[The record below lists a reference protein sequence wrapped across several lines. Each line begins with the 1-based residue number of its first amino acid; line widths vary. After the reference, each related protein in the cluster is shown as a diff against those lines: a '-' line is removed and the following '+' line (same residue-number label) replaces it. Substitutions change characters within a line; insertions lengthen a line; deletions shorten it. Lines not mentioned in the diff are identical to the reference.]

1 MEAHP
6 ICRILP
12 EMTPAEYAALA
23 ADVAA
28 KGLVRAITT
37 YEGMILDGRHRY
49 RACLDTGV
57 APRFEVYEGSDP
69 VGFVASSCTHRNLK
83 TSQRA
88 LVAAGFL
95 EYERAQAKA
104 RLSASGGDRRSGKEN
119 LPDPIQSA
127 GQARDKAGARMGVSG
142 RTVDVAAD
150 VLENAVP
157 EIVEMVKAGN
167 MALNE
172 AVHVVSLNDGMQRK
186 IAAMPKKQRQGEI
199 ESAHARKV
207 AATLKHKRVEPESGP
222 STKFVAELLSGVE
235 RLAMRCAEQGLR
247 DGQSIATRFLSE
259 VDWSKDVVHMQ
270 FDRCAPILRALAI
283 IQQSKI
289 GAA

>member
-95 EYERAQAKA
+95 EYERAQAKKRQA
-104 RLSASGGDRRSGKEN
+104 ALNGRSELVEN
-119 LPDPIQSA
+119 LPQADA
-127 GQARDKAGARMGVSG
+127 GKARDKAGARMGVSG

>member
-37 YEGMILDGRHRY
+37 HEGMILDGRHRY
-49 RACLDTGV
+49 RACLDSGV

-119 LPDPIQSA
+119 LPDPIKSA

-289 GAA
+289 GST